1 MYRTMEIVGFIA
13 GFGGLI
19 AWLITEHSVLLLVT
33 MLGFLTLIL
42 GIQLRLRARRA
53 LRRDTTAR

>member
-1 MYRTMEIVGFIA
+1 MEIVGFIA

-33 MLGFLTLIL
+33 MLGFLALIL